1 MWQAQKY
8 VWEGSDRSWRHSI
21 FLLTWFLSIML
32 LLLVIPIYCSQKI
45 HQICWRDTHQHSGD
59 IVNFG
64 ANWIWR
70 DCWRSI
76 LANAVIYFHSKC
88 SCYCWSDSILLFS
101 VWFKM
106 SLDWLDYRKYFSLII
121 WFSGL
126 SHSVL
131 CMSYRFCIYLCRGKD
146 RKSVV

>member
-1 MWQAQKY
+1 MRRVLECLSK
-8 VWEGSDRSWRHSI
+8 GSNRSWECLNA
-21 FLLTWFLSIML
+21 LLTWFLSTMF
-32 LLLVIPIYCSQKI
+32 LLLVIPLYCLQKGSSDLLK
-45 HQICWRDTHQHSGD
+45 RPHQHSGY
-59 IVNFG
+59 IVNFS
-64 ANWIWR
+64 AYWIWR

-76 LANAVIYFHSKC
+76 LANAVVNLHSKC

-126 SHSVL
+126 SQSVL
-131 CMSYRFCIYLCRGKD
+131 CISDRFCIYLCRELNWLF
-146 RKSVV
+146 